1 MSNTTVYQIVLK
13 AYTAYRGGEITV
25 SLYSGE
31 TLAGQ
36 CKSHSGSAASK
47 ETLSCDRV
55 AADRVRLTMSSTS
68 NTWLRVYEIK
78 VSRVPTMTIGLYLVS
93 ARIISSKTMRVSRWC
108 RVSGSAFLIILIM
121 LISLTQISC
130 LNYLFRLFSS

>member
-1 MSNTTVYQIVLK
+1 MSNITVYQIELS
-13 AYTAYRGGEITV
+13 AGTWSSEEITV

-36 CKSHSGSAASK
+36 CESHSGNNGN
-47 ETLSCDRV
+47 ETLSCAKV
-55 AADRVRLTMSSTS
+55 TADRVRLTMSSTS
-68 NTWLRVYEIK
+68 NTYLGVYEIK
-78 VSRVPTMTIGLYLVS
+78 VTRVPTMTIGLYLVS